1 MGIANDLASLD
12 ATAQAELIR
21 KGDVSAAELVDA
33 AIEAAQRVNPQINA
47 IIHPRYEAA
56 LTEAAASVGSSAPF
70 AGVPMVVKDLGCM
83 MKGEPYHL
91 GSRGLKSVDHR
102 APVDSSLYRRF
113 REAGFVAI
121 GRTNAPEMGT
131 TITTEPLAYGP
142 SRNPWNLDYSTGGS
156 SGGSAAAVAAGI
168 VAVGHA
174 NDGGGS
180 IRVPASEC
188 ALVGL
193 KPSKGRVS
201 HAPLDGEV
209 WAGATIDG
217 CVTRSVRD
225 AAAVL
230 DAISG
235 YEPGD
240 PYVATP
246 FDRPLLD
253 EVGADPGRLRI
264 GVLDRSPGVPA
275 HPDCVAA
282 VAAAAELLE
291 SLGHDVDESSPSAMA
306 DEGFQDRFVTVL
318 AAHTAHD
325 FRLMEG
331 QLGRPIQEGDL
342 EPDNV
347 FFGELGKAVSAADY
361 LLTLTAQSAWVRE
374 IMAWWYPAD
383 GSVGHDLLLT
393 PVIATPPPPI
403 GYLAGPEGG
412 MRVRELLQFTAQF
425 NVTGQ
430 PAISLPLYWTADGL
444 PVGVQLVAGFA
455 REDVLVRIAAQLEA
469 AQPWASRR
477 PPVSA

>member
-1 MGIANDLASLD
+1 MGIANDIASLD
-12 ATAQAELIR
+12 ATAQAELVR
-21 KGDVSAAELVDA
+21 NGSASATELVEA
-33 AIEAAQRVNPQINA
+33 AIEAAQHVNPQING

-56 LTEAAASVGSSAPF
+56 LAEAASPGSGPF

-83 MKGEPYHL
+83 MKGEPHHM
-91 GSRGLKSVDHR
+91 GSRALKSIDFR
-102 APVDSSLYRRF
+102 APVDSALYRRF
-113 REAGFVAI
+113 RAAGFVAI
-121 GRTNAPEMGT
+121 GRTNSPEFGS

-188 ALVGL
+188 GLVGL

-201 HAPLDGEV
+201 LAPLIGEA

-225 AAAVL
+225 TAAVL

-240 PYVATP
+240 PYIAPP
-246 FDRPLLD
+246 FARPLVD
-253 EVGADPGRLRI
+253 EVGVDPGKLRI
-264 GVLDRSPGVPA
+264 GVLDRSPLVPS
-275 HPDCVAA
+275 HPDCEAA
-282 VAAAAELLE
+282 VAAAATLLQ
-291 SLGHDVDESSPSAMA
+291 SLGHHLDESSPAA
-306 DEGFQDRFVTVL
+306 LRDVGFQDRFFTVVV
-318 AAHTAHD
+318 ANMAHD
-325 FRLMEG
+325 LRIMEG
-331 QLGRPIQEGDL
+331 ILRRPIADGDF

-347 FFGELGKAVSAADY
+347 FFGEMGNAVSAADY
-361 LLTLTAQSAWVRE
+361 LLTVDAQAVWSRE
-374 IMAWWYPAD
+374 MLSWWYPAD
-383 GSVGHDLLLT
+383 GSAGHDLLLT

-403 GYLAGPEGG
+403 GYLSGPEGG

-430 PAISLPLYWTADGL
+430 PAISLPLHWAPDGL
-444 PVGVQLVAGFA
+444 PIGVQLVAGFG
-455 REDVLVRIAAQLEA
+455 REDLLVRIAAQLEA

-477 PPVSA
+477 PPISA

>member
-1 MGIANDLASLD
+1 MGIANDLVALD
-12 ATAQAELIR
+12 ATAQAELVR
-21 KGDVSAAELVDA
+21 DGSASATELVEA
-33 AIEAAQRVNPQINA
+33 AIEAARRVDPEINA

-56 LTEAAASVGSSAPF
+56 TAEAATSKAGSAPF

-91 GSRGLKSVDHR
+91 GSRGLKSVGFR
-102 APVDSSLYRRF
+102 GAVDSALYRRF
-113 REAGFVAI
+113 RAAGFVAI
-121 GRTNAPEMGT
+121 GRTNAPEMGS

-142 SRNPWNLDYSTGGS
+142 SRNPWNLDHSTGGS

-188 ALVGL
+188 GLVGL
-193 KPSKGRVS
+193 KPSRGRVS
-201 HAPLDGEV
+201 QAPLIGEA

-225 AAAVL
+225 TAAVL

-240 PYVATP
+240 PYIAPP
-246 FDRPLLD
+246 FARPLVD
-253 EVGADPGRLRI
+253 EVGADPGQLRI
-264 GVLDRSPGVPA
+264 GVVDRSPHVPS
-275 HPDCVAA
+275 HPDCEAA
-282 VAAAAELLE
+282 VAAAATLLE
-291 SLGHDVDESSPSAMA
+291 SLGHHVDDSSPAAFS
-306 DEGFQDRFVTVL
+306 DLGFQDRFITVV

-325 FRLMEG
+325 LRLMEG
-331 QLGRPIQEGDL
+331 SLGRPIAEGDL

-347 FFGELGKAVSAADY
+347 FFGELGESISAADY
-361 LLTLTAQSAWVRE
+361 LLTVTAQATWCRE
-374 IMAWWYPAD
+374 MLSWWHPLD
-383 GSVGHDLLLT
+383 GSAGHDLLLT
-393 PVIATPPPPI
+393 PVIAAPPPPI
-403 GYLAGPEGG
+403 GYLAGPEGAT
-412 MRVRELLQFTAQF
+412 RVRELLQFTAQF

-430 PAISLPLYWTADGL
+430 PAISLPLYWNADGL
-444 PVGVQLVAGFA
+444 PVGVQLVAGFG
-455 REDVLVRIAAQLEA
+455 REDLLIRIASQLEA

>member
-1 MGIANDLASLD
+1 MGTATDLASLD

-21 KGDVSAAELVDA
+21 SGQASAAELVEA
-33 AIEAAQRVNPQINA
+33 AIEAAQRLNPQINA

-56 LTEAAASVGSSAPF
+56 TAEAEAPGNGPF
-70 AGVPMVVKDLGCM
+70 AGVPMVVKDLGCV
-83 MKGEPYHL
+83 MKGEPHHF
-91 GSRGLKSVDHR
+91 GNQALKDIDYRS
-102 APVDSSLYRRF
+102 PVDSALYRRF
-113 REAGFVAI
+113 RAAGFVAI
-121 GRTNAPEMGT
+121 GRTNAPEMGST
-131 TITTEPLAYGP
+131 VTTEPLAYGP

-156 SGGSAAAVAAGI
+156 SGGSAAAVAARI

-188 ALVGL
+188 GLVGL
-193 KPSKGRVS
+193 KPSRGRVS
-201 HAPLDGEV
+201 QAPLIGES

-217 CVTRSVRD
+217 CVTRTVRD
-225 AAAVL
+225 TAAVL

-240 PYVATP
+240 PYTAPP
-246 FDRPLLD
+246 FARPLVD

-264 GVLDRSPGVPA
+264 GVLDRSPDVPS
-275 HPDCVAA
+275 HPDCEAA
-282 VAAAAELLE
+282 VAVAAKLLA
-291 SLGHDVDESSPSAMA
+291 SLGHHVDDSAPA
-306 DEGFQDRFVTVL
+306 AISDPGFPDRFVTVVAAN
-318 AAHTAHD
+318 AAHD
-325 FRLMEG
+325 LSVLVG
-331 QLGRPIQEGDL
+331 ILGRPLAEGDL

-347 FFGELGKAVSAADY
+347 LYGELGRSVSAVDY
-361 LLTLTAQSAWVRE
+361 LRTLTAQQLWCRE
-374 IMAWWYPAD
+374 MLSWWHPAD

-403 GYLAGPEGG
+403 GYLSGPQGG

-444 PVGVQLVAGFA
+444 PVGVQLVAAYG
-455 REDVLVRIAAQLEA
+455 REDLLVRIAAQLEA
-469 AQPWASRR
+469 AQPWVSRR
-477 PPVSA
+477 PPVTA